1 MNTRWQLWSI
11 LVTRLRIFMRIRT
24 FMNTIFEKWN
34 WSRKLFHVL
43 NVVEGTLGV
52 LYSIQGGPDKAL
64 QSVSSETNGDINF
77 VFTVI
82 K

>member
-1 MNTRWQLWSI
+1 MNTWWQLWSI
-11 LVTRLRIFMRIRT
+11 LITGLRIFMRIHT

-43 NVVEGTLGV
+43 NVVESTLGV
-52 LYSIQGGPDKAL
+52 LYSIQGGRDKVL
-64 QSVSSETNGDINF
+64 QSVSLETNGDINF